1 MADTQRGLIF
11 IRLVQQA
18 GFPGDGGNA
27 QGVFKQKA
35 IDKFTQ
41 SAQGIEL
48 PTPTSDG
55 SIVEAGRCS
64 DTTDKKENAKMTI
77 NRRRFLTGSTAAVAG
92 AGLACAATAAEVTLP
107 QPPIEAVLKISS
119 QLGVV
124 PGKELPEKL
133 AWMEH
138 AGFDAVEP
146 HGDVVGKGQEF
157 LAALRNTKLKVSAV
171 CWGSAKG
178 ALVSR
183 EAAQRTKAIEQ
194 FKRAIDTA
202 AELKSTGVIHA
213 PVFKW
218 ETDRTNQEIR
228 EILVDTLP
236 ALGEYAAQA
245 GTRVLLEPLNRNEA
259 FFLRQIADGAAIC
272 RDCNNPGVC
281 LMADFYH
288 MGIEETSCLGAML
301 SGGAYLHHI
310 HLASKT
316 RVLPGQDRGEDE
328 PRYVDG
334 FRGLKLIGYQD
345 YCSFEC
351 GCRGG
356 REEEIPKSIAF
367 LRECWA
373 KA

>member
-1 MADTQRGLIF
+1 
-11 IRLVQQA
+11 
-18 GFPGDGGNA
+18 
-27 QGVFKQKA
+27 
-35 IDKFTQ
+35 
-41 SAQGIEL
+41 
-48 PTPTSDG
+48 
-55 SIVEAGRCS
+55 
-64 DTTDKKENAKMTI
+64 MTM
-77 NRRRFLTGSTAAVAG
+77 NRRGFLAGSTAAVAG
-92 AGLACAATAAEVTLP
+92 AGLVGAAKAAEVTLP
-107 QPPIEAVLKISS
+107 QPSSEAVLKLSS
-119 QLGVV
+119 QLGLI
-124 PGKELPEKL
+124 PAKELPEKL
-133 AWMEH
+133 AWMEQ

-146 HGDVVGKGQEF
+146 HGNVVGNEQEF
-157 LAALRNTKLKVSAV
+157 LAALRNTKLKVSAL

-183 EAAQRTKAIEQ
+183 EAAQRTAAVEQ

-202 AELKSTGVIHA
+202 AELKSTGVVHA

-236 ALGEYAAQA
+236 AIGEYAVRA

-259 FFLRQIADGAAIC
+259 FFLRQVADGAAIC
-272 RDCNNPGVC
+272 RDCNNPGIC

-288 MGIEETSCLGAML
+288 MAIEETSCLGALL
-301 SGGAYLHHI
+301 SGGAYLHHV

-316 RVLPGQDRGEDE
+316 RVLPGQDREEDE
-328 PRYVDG
+328 PRYLDG
-334 FRGLKLIGYQD
+334 FRGLKLIGYRD

-351 GCRGG
+351 GCRGN
-356 REEEIPKSIAF
+356 REEEIPKSMTF